1 MKKEEKVEMNNQIYQ
16 LKKEVE
22 DLRNELL
29 ISESK
34 KLEADKNRDLLA
46 MLYDKKIID
55 DEGKPI

>member
-1 MKKEEKVEMNNQIYQ
+1 MKKEEKDEMNNQIYQ

-29 ISESK
+29 ISESE

-55 DEGKPI
+55 DEEKPI

>member
-1 MKKEEKVEMNNQIYQ
+1 MNNQIYQ

-29 ISESK
+29 ISESE